1 MGKQNDKTINQ
12 NHTQKSFNSPEGNR
26 TCELSEANLGGFS
39 PPLVGEVG
47 RGLIYYF
54 SLIKFSH
61 TIFAMPFAAIG
72 FCLAAFPSDDIFLWH
87 YVLTSRLPWLVLLC
101 MVFARTAAM
110 AFNRYIDYEFDAK
123 NARTAVREIPSGKI
137 SPRAAL
143 VFCGISALCF
153 VITTYFINTLCFA
166 LSPVALSVILGY
178 SYTKRFT
185 AWCHIILGLGLSLS
199 PVGAYIAV
207 TGEFAVLPI
216 IFSFIVLTWTGGFDI
231 LYALQDED
239 FDKSQALHSVPARFG
254 RTKSLGISIAIHSI
268 TLLLVL
274 LAGYVGEFS
283 IFYWIGATLFIACL
297 VFQHA
302 IVSPQNISRINLA
315 FATTNGCASIVFGVF
330 TIMGTMLNN

>member
-1 MGKQNDKTINQ
+1 MLK
-12 NHTQKSFNSPEGNR
+12 
-26 TCELSEANLGGFS
+26 
-39 PPLVGEVG
+39 
-47 RGLIYYF
+47 YF

-72 FCLAAFPSDDIFLWH
+72 FCLAIFSSHELLFSWH
-87 YVLTSRLPWLVLLC
+87 ALVLVLLC

-143 VFCGISALCF
+143 VFCIINALCF
-153 VITTYFINTLCFA
+153 MIAAYFLNFLCFV
-166 LSPVALSVILGY
+166 LSPVALVVILGY

-199 PVGAYIAV
+199 PIGAYIAI
-207 TGEFAVLPI
+207 TGEFAILPV

-239 FDKSQALHSVPARFG
+239 FDKSQALHSIPVRFG
-254 RTKSLGISIAIHSI
+254 RTKSLGISIAIHCV
-268 TLLLVL
+268 TVAFVL
-274 LAGYVGEFS
+274 LAGYVGNFS
-283 IFYWIGATLFIACL
+283 IWYWIGAALFIACL

-302 IVSPQNISRINLA
+302 IISPQNISRINMA
-315 FATTNGCASIVFGVF
+315 FATANGCASIVFGIF
-330 TIMGTMLNN
+330 TIVGLILM

>member
-1 MGKQNDKTINQ
+1 MLK
-12 NHTQKSFNSPEGNR
+12 
-26 TCELSEANLGGFS
+26 
-39 PPLVGEVG
+39 
-47 RGLIYYF
+47 YF

-72 FCLAAFPSDDIFLWH
+72 FCLAVFGSGEALFSW
-87 YVLTSRLPWLVLLC
+87 LTLVLVLLC

-143 VFCGISALCF
+143 VFCIINALCF
-153 VITTYFINTLCFA
+153 MVAAYFLNFLCFV
-166 LSPVALSVILGY
+166 LSPVALAVIMGY

-199 PVGAYIAV
+199 PIGAYIAV

-216 IFSFIVLTWTGGFDI
+216 IFSVIVLTWSGGFDI

-239 FDKSQALHSVPARFG
+239 FDKSQALHSIPVRFG
-254 RTKSLGISIAIHSI
+254 RAKSLGISIAIHCI
-268 TLLLVL
+268 TVVLVL
-274 LAGYVGEFS
+274 LAGFVGNFS
-283 IFYWIGATLFIACL
+283 VLYWVGATLFVACL

-302 IVSPQNISRINLA
+302 IVSPQNISRVNMA
-315 FATTNGCASIVFGVF
+315 FATANGCASIVFGIF
-330 TIMGTMLNN
+330 TIADLALL

>member
-1 MGKQNDKTINQ
+1 MK
-12 NHTQKSFNSPEGNR
+12 
-26 TCELSEANLGGFS
+26 LAN
-39 PPLVGEVG
+39 
-47 RGLIYYF
+47 YF

-72 FCLAAFPSDDIFLWH
+72 FCLAVFGSPAGNVFTWH
-87 YVLTSRLPWLVLLC
+87 ALVLVLAC
-101 MVFARTAAM
+101 MVCARTAAM
-110 AFNRYIDYEFDAK
+110 AFNRYIDHEFDAK

-143 VFCGISALCF
+143 VFCIVNALCF
-153 VITTYFINTLCFA
+153 MIAAYFLNFLCFV
-166 LSPVALSVILGY
+166 LSPVALAVILGY

-239 FDKSQALHSVPARFG
+239 FDKSHALHSVPSRFG
-254 RTKSLGISIAIHSI
+254 RAKSLRISIALHSL
-268 TLLLVL
+268 TLVL
-274 LAGYVGEFS
+274 VVLAGYVGNFS
-283 IFYWIGATLFIACL
+283 LFYWIGATLFCACL

-315 FATTNGCASIVFGVF
+315 FATTNGCASIVFGGF
-330 TIMGTMLNN
+330 TILGHIN

>member
-1 MGKQNDKTINQ
+1 MKLLN
-12 NHTQKSFNSPEGNR
+12 
-26 TCELSEANLGGFS
+26 
-39 PPLVGEVG
+39 
-47 RGLIYYF
+47 YF

-72 FCLAAFPSDDIFLWH
+72 FCLAVFGSAETVFTWQAF
-87 YVLTSRLPWLVLLC
+87 VLVLLC

-143 VFCGISALCF
+143 VFCVVNALCF
-153 VITTYFINTLCFA
+153 MMAAYFLNFLCFV
-166 LSPVALSVILGY
+166 LSPVALAVILGY

-199 PVGAYIAV
+199 PIGAYIAV
-207 TGEFAVLPI
+207 TGEFALLPI

-239 FDKSQALHSVPARFG
+239 FDKSQALHSIPARFG
-254 RTKSLGISIAIHSI
+254 RAKSLGISIAIHSL
-268 TLLLVL
+268 TLVL
-274 LAGYVGEFS
+274 VILAGYVGNFS
-283 IFYWIGATLFIACL
+283 VFYWIGAALFIACL

-315 FATTNGCASIVFGVF
+315 FATTNGCASIVLGVF
-330 TIMGTMLNN
+330 TVVSLIPMSFS